1 MTVAAMMLASGNV
14 IFTGAASGAVN
25 PGGKLKTSTRARVSW
40 RRRGNTLPIKNFEV
54 YLPIHWPTGVLYG
67 LPSRNSILTTNN
79 PLSTVRD
86 SGPEAAR
93 QVPPTL
99 KLDWLIGVR
108 CVWLKSMSVIRHNQA
123 MFKRQPA
130 TITNILFK
138 LLTHS
143 YT

>member
-25 PGGKLKTSTRARVSW
+25 LGGKLQMSARARFTW
-40 RRRGNTLPIKNFEV
+40 RRRRNTLPINNFEV

-79 PLSTVRD
+79 PLWTVRG

-99 KLDWLIGVR
+99 KYDWLISVQ
-108 CVWLKSMSVIRHNQA
+108 CIWLKSMSVIRHNQA
-123 MFKRQPA
+123 TFKR
-130 TITNILFK
+130 
-138 LLTHS
+138 H
-143 YT
+143 

>member
-25 PGGKLKTSTRARVSW
+25 PGEKLQMSARARVTW
-40 RRRGNTLPIKNFEV
+40 RRRKNALPINNFEV

-79 PLSTVRD
+79 PLWTVRD

-93 QVPPTL
+93 QVPPT
-99 KLDWLIGVR
+99 
-108 CVWLKSMSVIRHNQA
+108 
-123 MFKRQPA
+123 
-130 TITNILFK
+130 
-138 LLTHS
+138 
-143 YT
+143 